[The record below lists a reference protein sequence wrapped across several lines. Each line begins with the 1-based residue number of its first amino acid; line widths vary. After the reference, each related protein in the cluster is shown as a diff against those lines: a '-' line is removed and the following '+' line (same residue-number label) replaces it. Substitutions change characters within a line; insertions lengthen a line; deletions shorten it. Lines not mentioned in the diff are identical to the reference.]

1 MRYRR
6 REVEATLRSL
16 MGQFKVVLITGAR
29 QVGKTTMLQ
38 HVLPGGF
45 RYVTLDDPR
54 AGVLAREDPALF
66 FDVNRPPVAIDE
78 VQRAPGLFQQV
89 KFLVDRSDETG
100 LVVLTGSQTFHLM
113 QGVSESLAGR
123 VAVLE
128 MTGMSLRELT
138 GRGGRGPYV
147 PTPGADGA
155 RRDPPEDLDLW
166 ATIHRGSM
174 PRLMDASVSWDAFY
188 TGYVRTY
195 LERDVRDLIRV
206 KDEESFYR
214 FLVACAARTGG
225 LVNRSDLARDAG
237 VDAKTAQG
245 WLSVLRASG
254 AVRLLR
260 PLWSNA
266 VKRLAKTPKLY
277 FTDTGLACHL
287 LGWNTAQT
295 LRRGAMA
302 GHMFET
308 FVVGEVVK
316 SHLNAG
322 GDARN
327 VRFYRD
333 ARKREIDLVIQE
345 GRVLHPVEIK
355 TAATVDRAVAAG
367 FSVLDDVGDYD
378 VGAGAVICQTRE
390 AYPLTA
396 DVEAVPVWSI

>member
-38 HVLPGGF
+38 HVLPEGF
-45 RYVTLDDPR
+45 GYVTLDDPR

-66 FDVNRPPVAIDE
+66 FDANRPPVAIDE

-128 MTGMSLRELT
+128 MTGMSLREFT
-138 GRGGRGPYV
+138 GCGGRGPYV

-254 AVRLLR
+254 VVRLLR

-302 GHMFET
+302 GHMFEP
-308 FVVGEVVK
+308 
-316 SHLNAG
+316 SSS
-322 GDARN
+322 ARSSS
-327 VRFYRD
+327 RTST
-333 ARKREIDLVIQE
+333 
-345 GRVLHPVEIK
+345 P
-355 TAATVDRAVAAG
+355 AATPGTCASTGMPASGRSTWSSKRGACCTPSRSRRRRRWTARSRADSPSSTTWATTTSARAPSSARPG
-367 FSVLDDVGDYD
+367 RP
-378 VGAGAVICQTRE
+378 T
-390 AYPLTA
+390 P
-396 DVEAVPVWSI
+396 